1 MRLGFLLW
9 GGSIGGAQTVTA
21 SLVRELRR
29 RGHEASL
36 LFVTDPHPLA
46 QNLEESGIP
55 YRTLGHPRGSRVLLH
70 PRTLARAASELGPDG
85 IVSPSPGYLPAA
97 LRFGGY
103 RGRLVAVNHGR
114 LLQLPALPPAA
125 RVLRRTDRAIGFWAP
140 DQEVAVSDYLLE
152 RLRRERLHARRL
164 VRIYNGIDH
173 ERYGSNGAESPRDGS
188 FRIAWAG
195 RMIPGKGVDD
205 LLRAMALLV
214 TEGDIRLVLAGDGP
228 DRASLAALASSL
240 DIAERVEFAGWLGD
254 MPSFWRAADIAVVP
268 SHQLVESFG
277 MVALEAMACARPAIV
292 SRNGGLPEVV
302 DEGKTGELF
311 EPGDVEGLVAAIR
324 TYASDE
330 TKRHEHGLQAKERAA
345 RLFGIDRT
353 AASYLELFE
362 AT

>member
-9 GGSIGGAQTVTA
+9 GGSFGGAQTMTA

-29 RGHEASL
+29 RGHDASL

-46 QNLEESGIP
+46 RKLGEEDIP
-55 YRTLGHPRGSRVLLH
+55 YRMLGYERGSRVLLH
-70 PRTLARAASELGPDG
+70 PRALARVASELGPDG
-85 IVSPSPGYLPAA
+85 MVSPSPGYLPAA
-97 LRFGGY
+97 LRLGGY
-103 RGRLVAVNHGR
+103 RGPLVAVNHGR
-114 LLQLPALPPAA
+114 LLQLPALPAAA
-125 RVLRRTDRAIGFWAP
+125 RVLRKADRASGFWAP

-173 ERYGSNGAESPRDGS
+173 ERYGSNGAESPRSDS
-188 FRIAWAG
+188 FRIVWAG

-205 LLRAMALLV
+205 LLRAMAHLAK
-214 TEGDIRLVLAGDGP
+214 EGDARLVLAGDGP
-228 DRASLAALASSL
+228 ERASLADLASSL
-240 DIAERVEFAGWLGD
+240 GLTDRVEFAGWVRD
-254 MPSFWRAADIAVVP
+254 MPAFWRAADIAVVP
-268 SHQLVESFG
+268 SHNFVESFG

-311 EPGDVEGLVAAIR
+311 EPGDVNGLAIAIR
-324 TYASDE
+324 AYASDE
-330 TKRHEHGLQAKERAA
+330 TKRREHGRQAKDRAA

>member
-1 MRLGFLLW
+1 M
-9 GGSIGGAQTVTA
+9 TA
-21 SLVRELRR
+21 ALVRELRR

-36 LFVTDPHPLA
+36 LFITEPHPLA
-46 QNLEESGIP
+46 RELEEEGIP
-55 YRTLGHPRGSRVLLH
+55 YRTLGHERGNRVLLH
-70 PRTLARAASELGPDG
+70 PRALARAASLLGPDG

-97 LRFGGY
+97 LRLGGY

-114 LLQLPALPPAA
+114 LLQLPGLSPAA
-125 RVLRRTDRAIGFWAP
+125 RAVRKADRASGFWAP

-164 VRIYNGIDH
+164 VRIYNGVDH
-173 ERYGSNGAESPRDGS
+173 ERYGSNGAESPRDAS
-188 FRIAWAG
+188 FRVAWAG

-205 LLRAMALLV
+205 LLRALALLV
-214 TEGDIRLVLAGDGP
+214 KEGDARLVLAGDGP
-228 DRASLAALASSL
+228 DRASLADLASSL
-240 DIAERVEFAGWLGD
+240 GITDRVEFAGWVRD
-254 MPSFWRAADIAVVP
+254 MPALWRVADIAVGP
-268 SHQLVESFG
+268 SHQFVESFG

-311 EPGDVEGLVAAIR
+311 EPGDVRGLAAAIR
-324 TYASDE
+324 AYASDE
-330 TKRHEHGLQAKERAA
+330 TKLRKHGRDAEDRAA

-362 AT
+362 AA

>member
-1 MRLGFLLW
+1 M
-9 GGSIGGAQTVTA
+9 TA

-36 LFVTDPHPLA
+36 LFVTGPHPLA
-46 QNLEESGIP
+46 HELEEDGIP
-55 YRTLGHPRGSRVLLH
+55 YRMLGHERGSHVLLH
-70 PRTLARAASELGPDG
+70 SRALARAASELGPDG

-97 LRFGGY
+97 LRLGGY
-103 RGRLVAVNHGR
+103 RGPLIAVNHGR
-114 LLQLPALPPAA
+114 LLQLPALPAAA
-125 RVLRRTDRAIGFWAP
+125 RALRKADRASGFWAP

-173 ERYGSNGAESPRDGS
+173 ERYGSNGAEAPRGAT
-188 FRIAWAG
+188 FRMAWAG

-205 LLRAMALLV
+205 LLRALALLAK
-214 TEGDIRLVLAGDGP
+214 EGDARLVLAGDGP
-228 DRASLAALASSL
+228 DRASLVDLASSL
-240 DIAERVEFAGWLGD
+240 GLTDRVEFAGWVRD
-254 MPSFWRAADIAVVP
+254 MPAFWRAADIAVVP
-268 SHQLVESFG
+268 SHNFVESFG

-311 EPGDVEGLVAAIR
+311 EPGDVNGLAIAIR
-324 TYASDE
+324 AYASDE
-330 TKRHEHGLQAKERAA
+330 TKRREHGRQAKDRAA

-362 AT
+362 AV

>member
-1 MRLGFLLW
+1 M
-9 GGSIGGAQTVTA
+9 TA

-46 QNLEESGIP
+46 QELEEDGTP
-55 YRTLGHPRGSRVLLH
+55 YRTLGHERGSRVLLH
-70 PRTLARAASELGPDG
+70 PRALARAASELGPDG

-97 LRFGGY
+97 LRLGGY

-125 RVLRRTDRAIGFWAP
+125 RALRKADRASGFWAP
-140 DQEVAVSDYLLE
+140 DEEVAVSDYLLE

-173 ERYGSNGAESPRDGS
+173 ERYRSNGAESPRGGS

-205 LLRAMALLV
+205 LLRALALLAK
-214 TEGDIRLVLAGDGP
+214 EGDVRLVLAGDGP
-228 DRASLAALASSL
+228 DRAALADLASSL
-240 DIAERVEFAGWLGD
+240 DLADRVEFAGWLRD
-254 MPSFWRAADIAVVP
+254 MPSFWRAVDIAVVP
-268 SHQLVESFG
+268 SHQVVESFG

-302 DEGKTGELF
+302 QEGETGELF
-311 EPGDVEGLVAAIR
+311 EPGDVRGLAAAIR

-330 TKRHEHGLQAKERAA
+330 TKRREHGRQAKDRAA

>member
-1 MRLGFLLW
+1 M
-9 GGSIGGAQTVTA
+9 TA

-46 QNLEESGIP
+46 RELEEEGIP
-55 YRTLGHPRGSRVLLH
+55 YRMLGHERGSRVLLH
-70 PRTLARAASELGPDG
+70 PRALARAAADLGPDG
-85 IVSPSPGYLPAA
+85 VVSPSPGYLPAA
-97 LRFGGY
+97 LRLGGY
-103 RGRLVAVNHGR
+103 RGPLVAVNHGR
-114 LLQLPALPPAA
+114 LLQLPALPAAA
-125 RVLRRTDRAIGFWAP
+125 RVLRKADRASGFWAP

-173 ERYGSNGAESPRDGS
+173 ERYGSNGAESVRGDS
-188 FRIAWAG
+188 FRVGWAG

-205 LLRAMALLV
+205 LLRALALLAK
-214 TEGDIRLVLAGDGP
+214 EGDARLVLAGDGP
-228 DRASLAALASSL
+228 DRASLVDLVSSL
-240 DIAERVEFAGWLGD
+240 GLAERVEFAGWVRD
-254 MPSFWRAADIAVVP
+254 MPAFWRAVDVAAVP
-268 SHQLVESFG
+268 SHQFVESFG

-302 DEGKTGELF
+302 QEGETGELY
-311 EPGDVEGLVAAIR
+311 EPGDVHGLAAALR
-324 TYASDE
+324 TYAADE
-330 TKRHEHGLQAKERAA
+330 TKRREHGRQAKDRAA